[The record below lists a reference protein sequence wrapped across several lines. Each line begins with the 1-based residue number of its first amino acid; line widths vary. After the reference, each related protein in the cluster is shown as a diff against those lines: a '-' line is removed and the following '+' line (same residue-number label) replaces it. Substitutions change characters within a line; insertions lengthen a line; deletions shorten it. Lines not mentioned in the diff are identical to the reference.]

1 MYRLIDKMLFLGH
14 CFSNSS
20 LGFYRETLGRTSY
33 LFDHG
38 DGFLLF
44 QRFRIF
50 YCLLTLILGFL

>member
-44 QRFRIF
+44 QRFV
-50 YCLLTLILGFL
+50 LKLKQL